1 MSVLSVASGQSAYR
15 GYEYYKAQKVSSM
28 EQAGEG
34 VIKASVAG
42 SNSTFYD
49 VVVDIN
55 HPRKSQCSCPYA
67 AGKRIVCKHMV
78 AVYFT
83 ARPWKAEKYIADL
96 EAYWEEEEQQ
106 QEELEE
112 KLAHYIYSMK
122 KNELQAALLQLLF
135 DGPEWQYERFIEQ
148 NGIE

>member
-15 GYEYYKAQKVSSM
+15 GYEYYKKQKVSSM

-49 VVVDIN
+49 VIVDIN
-55 HPRKSQCSCPYA
+55 HPRKSQCSCPHA

-83 ARPWKAEKYIADL
+83 ARPWEAEKYIADL
-96 EAYWEEEEQQ
+96 EAYWEEEEQR
-106 QEELEE
+106 QEEQEE
-112 KLAHYIYSMK
+112 KLFMNQQVIRTPVVRNGKEAAVGYAPEVWK
-122 KNELQAALLQLLF
+122 KW
-135 DGPEWQYERFIEQ
+135 GK
-148 NGIE
+148 